1 MAANLDIVIKATNSA
16 SPTIK
21 TIGSDLRSMEST
33 ASSSLAGFGRNLD
46 AVGKKMQDVGGNLT
60 KFVSLP
66 LTALGGVAIKFSTDF
81 NASMANVA
89 SLGLLPER
97 VVELKKNVQDMAVG
111 FGQSTKDLSEGLYQV
126 VSAFGD
132 SSESA
137 TLLEINAKAA
147 AAGLATVSDSVNLT
161 SAVTKGYGDTSQE
174 AVRKV
179 SDLAFQTVKL
189 GQTTFPELAS
199 SMGKVVPLAASLG
212 VESEILFAQMATLTG
227 VTGNAAEVS
236 TQLRATYQALMKP
249 TADMASAIATVA
261 MELDDQGRLASGPLV
276 EAWQRATDQW
286 ATSHNQLA
294 NLGTQLLNT
303 STETEEGAKA
313 AKILEKAI
321 KDQENAVKKNKDAME
336 EAAAALGGAIV
347 QSVGFDETLQLLTAT
362 TEGNTNTLGKMFGSV
377 ESVNAV
383 LALTGGQAD
392 TFKMKLA
399 AMGQAA
405 GATDAA
411 FAAQTEGINKAG
423 FTMQQVKAQ
432 VEVLMQRL
440 GDGLAPALYDVLE
453 AVKPLIDRAVELA
466 TKFAGMDKEQ
476 QRLILT
482 IGAVLV
488 AIGPALT
495 VLGTLTTSL
504 SAIISVSGGVA
515 GALTGAG
522 GVAASLGLLL
532 NPIGLTVAA
541 VGGLAVAWATDFG
554 GIRTKTTEQAQYIGR
569 AVADLGQNVQ
579 NSLSTSMN
587 AAQSSWR
594 TSWANL
600 TGAITSEAIQM
611 RDRAGSAGQSV
622 ASSLSNG
629 VQTGSA
635 AFRSTLST
643 MAGYVR
649 GVFEEKKNDWLT
661 AGRNV
666 AYGIQSGVTGQSSSL
681 YSSLRSLGSSMLSS
695 FKSALGIRSPS
706 TLFAE
711 AGYNIAAGL
720 AVGIGDGGKLV
731 DKALSDLQ
739 AKTEYALK
747 AQAAYMD
754 KWMRETIQSNAA
766 AVAQSDSIRQQVQ
779 GLSQAQ
785 YAVYWQAIQNGNPE
799 ATALAAALQT
809 AAGGSGGTGTTGGNS
824 GGVAPTPMTSTD
836 PFYSAEEKAKRNEAY
851 DWMEKLGVSLDWVT
865 TMDIPGI
872 LEGLSRSLT
881 DKLRNA
887 FMDISKA
894 VTAGDGMDKIPD
906 LLKTI
911 DDLVRTDVFG
921 QVGGSG
927 QAALSVANRQTL
939 MGFAEELKKLF
950 DEYTAKTQAEAK
962 ANSFGDY
969 WQKVMAPFGVGGAGS
984 SVQTGL
990 SGIKTFIANTFGIDS
1005 GSIGSSMSQIQD
1017 RIWGVLSGAGAY
1029 GQDIGN
1035 TTTGGVFDAVKS
1047 LFSADKSTNAGSI
1060 LSALSELVNFRN
1072 ISSEQ
1077 RTINSQG
1084 QFDSFGKTTQTGN
1097 TFNITFTGTA
1107 ENRQQILQDI
1117 AFLNSLY
1124 GGATP

>member
-1 MAANLDIVIKATNSA
+1 MAVNLGIVIKATNSA

-33 ASSSLAGFGRNLD
+33 ASSSLAVFGRNLD

-189 GQTTFPELAS
+189 GQTTFPELAAS
-199 SMGKVVPLAASLG
+199 IGQVVPIAASLA
-212 VESEILFAQMATLTG
+212 VTQEDLFGIMATGTG
-227 VTGNAAEVS
+227 VTGTAAQVA
-236 TQLRATYQALMKP
+236 TQLRG
-249 TADMASAIATVA
+249 V
-261 MELDDQGRLASGPLV
+261 LASMMSPTESMITLFDDLGVTSAESLIQQRGLQGAI
-276 EAWQRATDQW
+276 EAVV
-286 ATSHNQLA
+286 N
-294 NLGTQLLNT
+294 
-303 STETEEGAKA
+303 GAKA
-313 AKILEKAI
+313 AGEPLQKYIGQIEGQTLAMALAGPQSQTLTDKI
-321 KDQENAVKKNKDAME
+321 
-336 EAAAALGGAIV
+336 
-347 QSVGFDETLQLLTAT
+347 
-362 TEGNTNTLGKMFGSV
+362 
-377 ESVNAV
+377 
-383 LALTGGQAD
+383 
-392 TFKMKLA
+392 A
-399 AMGQAA
+399 AMGRAS
-405 GATDAA
+405 GATEQA
-411 FAAQTEGINKAG
+411 FKDQTEGINKAG

-495 VLGTLTTSL
+495 VLGTLATSL
-504 SAIISVSGGVA
+504 SAIISVSGGVV

-541 VGGLAVAWATDFG
+541 VGGLALAWATDFG

-569 AVADLGQNVQ
+569 AVSDLGQSVQ
-579 NSLSTSMN
+579 NSLSSSMN

-611 RDRAGSAGQSV
+611 RDRAGSAGQIV

-629 VQTGSA
+629 VQNGSA

-649 GVFEEKKNDWLT
+649 GVFEEKKNDWLGT
-661 AGRNV
+661 GRDI
-666 AYGIQSGVTGQSSSL
+666 AYGIRDGVQNQSSSL
-681 YSSLRSLGSSMLSS
+681 YNSIRSVGTSMLSS
-695 FKSALGIRSPS
+695 FKNALGIRSPS

-969 WQKVMAPFGVGGAGS
+969 WQKVIAPFGVGGAGS

-1047 LFSADKSTNAGSI
+1047 LFSANKSTNAGSI